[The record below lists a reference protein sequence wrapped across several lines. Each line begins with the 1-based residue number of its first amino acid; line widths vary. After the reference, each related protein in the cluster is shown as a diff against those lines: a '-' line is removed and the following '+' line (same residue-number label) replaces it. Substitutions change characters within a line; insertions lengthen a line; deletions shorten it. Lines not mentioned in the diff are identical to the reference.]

1 MTNSA
6 ALRERIKRSGFK
18 LGYIAEKIGITAYTL
33 QKKIDN
39 ETEFKVSE
47 VDCLAKL
54 LNLTALEK
62 DAYFFAAK

>member
-6 ALRERIKRSGFK
+6 ALRERIKESGFK
-18 LGYIAEKIGITAYTL
+18 LGFIAKKLGITAYTL

-47 VDCLAKL
+47 VDCLSKL

-62 DAYFFAAK
+62 DSYFFAMK

>member
-6 ALRERIKRSGFK
+6 ALRARIKKSGFK

>member
-6 ALRERIKRSGFK
+6 ALRERIKKSGFK
-18 LGYIAEKIGITAYTL
+18 LGYIAENLGITAYTL

-47 VDCLAKL
+47 VYCLAKL
-54 LNLTALEK
+54 LNLTAMEK
-62 DAYFFAAK
+62 DAYFFAVR